1 MNTQLVFT
9 EQGLIY
15 MTVGVLCFNTQAQ
28 YGLGGQPVAKERR
41 GTREAREKEK
51 GLLVEA
57 DRKRLNTVR
66 ENSAGIIWF
75 RVHC

>member
-1 MNTQLVFT
+1 MYDWIIMNTQLVFT

-15 MTVGVLCFNTQAQ
+15 VIVGALCFNTHAQ

-41 GTREAREKEK
+41 GNSEAREKEK

-57 DRKRLNTVR
+57 DKEKAQHCYRK
-66 ENSAGIIWF
+66 
-75 RVHC
+75 